1 MTRAALE
8 AATPMAEEW
17 VEKVVADEFAKAN
30 SLWWA
35 SHRAFA
41 LTLGE
46 IVRGLNAEAPAA
58 SQAA

>member
-1 MTRAALE
+1 
-8 AATPMAEEW
+8 MAEEW